1 MPLITRDDL
10 STHIY
15 PEGIDII
22 SRDDDTKVQEA
33 IDSAILQASQYLAR
47 YNVATIFAT
56 EDAGE
61 KKKYANLITY
71 VKDIAKWHFI
81 AVANVTVDLALAEV
95 RYNAALRELKD
106 IRANIQVGWP
116 LLDQEASDKPFRS
129 GGNPKFNSSGFT
141 YYYGE
146 QD

>member
-1 MPLITRDDL
+1 MPLITILDL

-15 PEGIDII
+15 PEGMDVI

-33 IDSAILQASQYLAR
+33 IDSAVLQASQYLAR

-56 EDAGE
+56 ELAEE

-81 AVANVTVDLALAEV
+81 AVANVTVDLDLAER
-95 RYNAALRELKD
+95 RYTAAMQELKD
-106 IRANIQVGWP
+106 IRNNVQPGWP
-116 LLDQEASDKPFRS
+116 LLEAEVSDKPFRS
-129 GGNPKFNSSGFT
+129 GSNLKFNHSGF
-141 YYYGE
+141 
-146 QD
+146 